1 MTASF
6 DHCPSHL
13 LLPVVLALGGLAALI
28 PADAAAQSV
37 TRSHPLPIVLDD
49 RQLPGDLWIRFTETV
64 IEEDL
69 ETYAQRSHDTAGR
82 AFVRLTK
89 ALGDKDVATAR
100 TLLLPRHGAPLAG
113 LMDVIHQAFNG
124 FSGLTVI
131 SRVTVGERQV
141 WYLRYR
147 GADGRAVT
155 QGIWLRPGPDGF
167 KGWVVESADPAELLI
182 RRALDATAEAPSIFR
197 PVARSGADY
206 SLPADEGGAVRLEF
220 SGTLAEFSLFD
231 GQQAPFSPASA
242 LFRQAMLELLRS
254 DWIAFATHFTPLSA
268 RNIGEWVAG
277 RPAEVLEV
285 SKALPELTLRVLFE
299 IPVSDGGAWMFYS
312 QGFGPDHSDDTVRIS
327 RAAGD
332 GRGALKL
339 TSYRKRDLVLKSIFR
354 LPGMSRKAGPLL
366 EHFAKH
372 RVGGTR

>member
-1 MTASF
+1 MTASP
-6 DHCPSHL
+6 DLRPSRL
-13 LLPVVLALGGLAALI
+13 LLPVMLALGGLAAMA
-28 PADAAAQSV
+28 PADAAAQAV

-49 RQLPGDLWIRFTETV
+49 RQLPGALWIRFTETV

-69 ETYAQRSHDTAGR
+69 ETYARRSHDPAGQ
-82 AFVRLTK
+82 AFVRLTR
-89 ALGDKDVATAR
+89 ALADKDVAKAR
-100 TLLLPRHGAPLAG
+100 PLLLPRHQAPLAG
-113 LMDVIHQAFNG
+113 LMDIMHQAFNG
-124 FSGLTVI
+124 FRGLTVV
-131 SRVTVGERQV
+131 SRVTVGEREV
-141 WYLRYR
+141 WYLRFP
-147 GADGRAVT
+147 GADRRPVT

-182 RRALDATAEAPSIFR
+182 RRALDATAEAPSVFP
-197 PVARSGADY
+197 PVAQSGAEY
-206 SLPADEGGAVRLEF
+206 SLPADERGGVRLEF
-220 SGTLAEFSLFD
+220 SGTVAEFSVFD
-231 GQQAPFSPASA
+231 DEQAPFSAASA

-254 DWIAFATHFTPLSA
+254 DWLAFATHFTPISA
-268 RNIGEWVAG
+268 RRIGEWVTG

-285 SKALPELTLRVLFE
+285 SKALPQLTLRVLFE
-299 IPVSDGGAWMFYS
+299 IPVSNGGAWMFYS
-312 QGFGPDHSDDTVRIS
+312 QGLGPDHSDDTVRVS

-354 LPGMSRKAGPLL
+354 LPGMSRQAGPLM